1 MVYKMKEKELQ
12 SQYQSLR
19 FEVVEPPI
27 TTFQEPQGQDNGD
40 SVYISPVFSRIDGP
54 EGNSTVLENDGMSR
68 EITVGGQRL
77 SHDPS
82 LIEAVL
88 NRSQR
93 DETNHVYIEITD
105 SRMES

>member
-1 MVYKMKEKELQ
+1 MKEKELQ
-12 SQYQSLR
+12 GQYQSLR
-19 FEVVEPPI
+19 FEIVEPPI

-40 SVYISPVFSRIDGP
+40 SVYISPVFSRSDAP
-54 EGNSTVLENDGMSR
+54 EGNNTGIENDGMSR

-77 SHDPS
+77 GHDPS